1 MNEDTI
7 GPVRPMF
14 NIDEVNGKKKIER
27 LLAGGQS
34 AGIVIDI
41 TPEGLELNGYYTGF
55 SDNATKYSNMLT
67 PVQLSWEELE
77 KIKGRLT
84 AKSKSKKKT
93 TLDRI
98 EREVNLEYL
107 ENLPQVTMGGQKY
120 YIDAEKRERRAVS
133 NPGRVMK
140 F

>member
-55 SDNATKYSNMLT
+55 SDNVTKYSNMLT

-77 KIKGRLT
+77 KIKERLT
-84 AKSKSKKKT
+84 AKPKKKV
-93 TLDRI
+93 TLARI
-98 EREVNLEYL
+98 EREVDTEYL
-107 ENLPQVTMGGQKY
+107 KNLPQVTMGGQKY
-120 YIDAEKRERRAVS
+120 YIDAEKRERRMVA
-133 NPGRVMK
+133 NPERVIK